1 MNKIDKITLNTIEQI
16 SKDYLDLFV
25 LFQCS
30 KTSVTC
36 SIDINMAAAEPIP
49 TTSDITET
57 KSEKVI
63 IFVVEWVFANRG
75 FVSTEDSKPFCL

>member
-1 MNKIDKITLNTIEQI
+1 MNKIDKIAPDTVQQI

-30 KTSVTC
+30 KPSLKY

-49 TTSDITET
+49 TTSDVTET
-57 KSEKVI
+57 KSEEVI
-63 IFVVEWVFANRG
+63 IFVV
-75 FVSTEDSKPFCL
+75 LH